1 MAHTIRRK
9 RWDGDNMRD
18 RRRNPDSD
26 GVKVQR
32 RAFRAGE
39 RQRLREAA
47 RDGGDALTDH
57 YARPWRVDR
66 YSLPT
71 W

>member
-1 MAHTIRRK
+1 MAHTIRRE
-9 RWDGDNMRD
+9 RWDGDGTREK
-18 RRRNPDSD
+18 RRNLDSD

-32 RAFRAGE
+32 RALRAAE
-39 RQRLREAA
+39 RQRLRNAV
-47 RDGGDALTDH
+47 RDGGDTLADH

-66 YSLPT
+66 YALPT